1 MQPGILSSVS
11 EYRHFPCGSVDWND
25 CNPDTV
31 CLSCQSLPLRKCG
44 LKSSDNQIWLL
55 ELWSLPLRK
64 CGLKSFVSTYAI
76 TAHAV
81 TSLAEVWIEIHSRFG
96 CTIMY
101 SVTSLAEVWI
111 EISLA
116 FFIYA
121 PRFCHFPCGSVDW
134 NFKSSISHG
143 LSSVTSLA
151 EVWIEIGEDWTSYKN
166 GSVTSLAE
174 VWIEIQY
181 WSGTQYIKRVT
192 SLAEVW
198 IEISKV
204 VTDNE
209 DEAVTSLAE
218 VWIEIPQNEPF

>member
-1 MQPGILSSVS
+1 M
-11 EYRHFPCGSVDWND
+11 
-25 CNPDTV
+25 
-31 CLSCQSLPLRKCG
+31 
-44 LKSSDNQIWLL
+44 
-55 ELWSLPLRK
+55 
-64 CGLKSFVSTYAI
+64 
-76 TAHAV
+76 
-81 TSLAEVWIEIHSRFG
+81 WIEIWNDELD
-96 CTIMY
+96 IDAEE
-101 SVTSLAEVWI
+101 VTSLAEVWI

-198 IEISKV
+198 IEIEFTGDSHSGS
-204 VTDNE
+204 T
-209 DEAVTSLAE
+209 VTSLAE
-218 VWIEIPQNEPF
+218 VWIEIAIILVADCKSPSLPLRKCGLK

>member
-1 MQPGILSSVS
+1 MEEIYDSSS
-11 EYRHFPCGSVDWND
+11 HFPCGSVDWNL
-25 CNPDTV
+25 CRIGLF
-31 CLSCQSLPLRKCG
+31 LSHNQSLPLRKCG
-44 LKSSDNQIWLL
+44 LKSLNTAIA
-55 ELWSLPLRK
+55 RM
-64 CGLKSFVSTYAI
+64 SFS
-76 TAHAV
+76 
-81 TSLAEVWIEIHSRFG
+81 
-96 CTIMY
+96 
-101 SVTSLAEVWI
+101 
-111 EISLA
+111 
-116 FFIYA
+116 
-121 PRFCHFPCGSVDW
+121 HFPCGSVDW

>member
-1 MQPGILSSVS
+1 MTSWTL
-11 EYRHFPCGSVDWND
+11 
-25 CNPDTV
+25 
-31 CLSCQSLPLRKCG
+31 
-44 LKSSDNQIWLL
+44 
-55 ELWSLPLRK
+55 
-64 CGLKSFVSTYAI
+64 
-76 TAHAV
+76 V
-81 TSLAEVWIEIHSRFG
+81 TSLAEVWIEIICINVCHYSTCSHFPCGSVDWNPFSLR
-96 CTIMY
+96 MY
-101 SVTSLAEVWI
+101 DHVL
-111 EISLA
+111 
-116 FFIYA
+116 
-121 PRFCHFPCGSVDW
+121 RHFPCGSVDW

-198 IEISKV
+198 IEIPAIPGNVSV
-204 VTDNE
+204 IS
-209 DEAVTSLAE
+209 VTSLAE